1 MKQNQLPLLNET
13 EEAVF
18 HLMKRISELE
28 HENFNLKNEIKALRW
43 SLQEHD

>member
-1 MKQNQLPLLNET
+1 MEQMQLPLLNET

-28 HENFNLKNEIKALRW
+28 HENTNLRNEIRTLNW
-43 SLQEHD
+43 TLQEHD

>member
-1 MKQNQLPLLNET
+1 MQLPLLNET

-28 HENFNLKNEIKALRW
+28 YENINLKNEIKLLKW
-43 SLQEHD
+43 TLQEHD